1 MLAAK
6 LYGPKNMRTEDIPEP
21 KAPGRGQAVIKVK
34 TVGVC
39 GSDLHMYEDA
49 KIGYI
54 TIDSPT
60 ILGHEFGGVIETLGQ
75 EALDGEG
82 HPLQIGQRV
91 AVDPAVPC
99 WRCEMCEQGH
109 PNLCPN
115 HHFYGVYPTEG
126 ALQEKMLVD
135 ARSCFPLPDSITD
148 AEVPLLETLGIAL
161 HSVDL
166 SRIKVAKSV
175 VVLGCGPVGILIVK
189 VAKLAGAGPIYA
201 VDKFPWRTAKA
212 KAFGAT
218 EVFTTDQDP
227 IQKIMDITKGRG
239 ADIVFEAAWADHS
252 VQQSI
257 DVARPGATVVM
268 VGIPGNDKF
277 EMKQSVARRKG
288 LTIMMARRMKHTYP
302 RAIYL
307 ATQGGVDLKSL
318 VSHHFPL
325 SQTSEAFAFN
335 MKYQEGLQ
343 KIIIDV

>member
-21 KAPGRGQAVIKVK
+21 LAPARGQALIKVK

-49 KIGYI
+49 RIGYI

-60 ILGHEFGGVIETLGQ
+60 ILGHEFGGVVIAIGED
-75 EALDGEG
+75 ARDGEG
-82 HPLQIGQRV
+82 HPLQVGQRV

-109 PNLCPN
+109 ANLCPN

-135 ARSCFPLPDSITD
+135 ARSCFPLPDAITD
-148 AEVPLLETLGIAL
+148 EEVPLLETLGIAL
-161 HSVDL
+161 HAVDL
-166 SRIKVAKSV
+166 GRIKVAKSV
-175 VVLGCGPVGILIVK
+175 AVLGCGPVGLLIVK

-201 VDKFPWRTAKA
+201 VDKFPWRAAKA
-212 KAFGAT
+212 KEMGAT
-218 EVFTTDQDP
+218 EVFTTDQEP
-227 IQKIMDITKGRG
+227 IKKIMEITRGRG
-239 ADIVFEAAWADHS
+239 ADVVFEAAWADVS

-307 ATQGGVDLKSL
+307 ATQGGVNLKSL
-318 VSHHFPL
+318 ISHHFPL
-325 SQTSEAFAFN
+325 DRAAEAYELN
-335 MKYQEGLQ
+335 LRYQEGLQ

>member
-6 LYGPKNMRTEDIPEP
+6 LYGPKNMRTENIPEP
-21 KAPGRGQAVIKVK
+21 AAPAQGQALIKVK

-49 KIGYI
+49 RIGYI

-60 ILGHEFGGVIETLGQ
+60 ILGHEFGGVVVAVGED
-75 EALDGEG
+75 ARDGEG
-82 HPLQIGQRV
+82 HPLKVGQRV

-109 PNLCPN
+109 ANLCPN

-135 ARSCFPLPDSITD
+135 ARSCFPLPDTITD
-148 AEVPLLETLGIAL
+148 EEVPLLETLGIAL

-166 SRIKVAKSV
+166 GRIKVAKSV
-175 VVLGCGPVGILIVK
+175 VVLGCGPVGLLIVK
-189 VAKLAGAGPIYA
+189 VAKLAGAAPIYA
-201 VDKFPWRTAKA
+201 VDKFSWRAAKA
-212 KAFGAT
+212 KEMGAT

-227 IQKIMDITKGRG
+227 IKKIMEITKGRG
-239 ADIVFEAAWADHS
+239 ADVVFEAAWADVS

-257 DVARPGATVVM
+257 DVARQGATVVM

-288 LTIMMARRMKHTYP
+288 LTIMMVRRMKHTYP

-307 ATQGGVDLKSL
+307 ATEGGVNLKSL

-325 SQTSEAFAFN
+325 SQTAEAYELN
-335 MKYQEGLQ
+335 LKYQEGLQ